1 MVGFFFKYSRLCKR
15 DCYFARFAQKEMKF
29 PRLRDSSQNSGI
41 AMILAS
47 VEFRYSRTTR
57 WSRRCRDYSHDH
69 FWDLR
74 NSHLLRL
81 RNPSTMKFK
90 TSDVSI
96 LVILRY
102 LGTHGLSILKFLIS
116 KIAREIG
123 GDVELLK
130 QNLSRF
136 NNWLNRFYFLNERK
150 SLPLGLDNKSKTNLE
165 EVWRKYKRKYRQ
177 KYGEKAV
184 LLAEVDCRP
193 TRRLICIAWQGCFP
207 RRRPFT
213 CCKAGMRCMS
223 LFLDFRPSVGWL
235 IFIFPLGPFI
245 QAEFTLFSSSIPQV
259 LLLDFLPSSLF
270 PFFFL
275 SLLHFND

>member
-15 DCYFARFAQKEMKF
+15 DCYFARFAQREMKF

-150 SLPLGLDNKSKTNLE
+150 SLPLGLDNKSKTK
-165 EVWRKYKRKYRQ
+165 KYDENIDENIDKNM
-177 KYGEKAV
+177 A
-184 LLAEVDCRP
+184 
-193 TRRLICIAWQGCFP
+193 
-207 RRRPFT
+207 RRRFYLQ
-213 CCKAGMRCMS
+213 KSIVARLEGSFALR
-223 LFLDFRPSVGWL
+223 DRAVFRDGD
-235 IFIFPLGPFI
+235 PLRVVKP
-245 QAEFTLFSSSIPQV
+245 ACVACRYSSTFDPR
-259 LLLDFLPSSLF
+259 
-270 PFFFL
+270 
-275 SLLHFND
+275 